1 MQRIFSAILSCLLAC
16 TATQAQVPDW
26 VTSHPVSEKEYIGV
40 GMAPLSDDDYMKK
53 ATQNAL
59 ADIASQ
65 IAIKVESNS
74 FLHVVDVDGKSR
86 ELFEDKIRNTLAA
99 WIEGQELTGTYRD
112 NMMYYVCYKLDKEL
126 YARNAQARRDYC
138 IKQGLDYLHKGAE
151 AENNMNLTLA
161 VQLYGKGLE
170 TVEPWVFMNL
180 TATEQGRDINIPSE
194 LYNAY
199 LNVFS
204 GMAITTG
211 ATLLE
216 GEAFKAVKTPI
227 AGCLSKNGEAVPNVR
242 LKAEFTIGGGDISPA
257 IETDYTGT
265 SEFYITNITSKD
277 NVQEVRISID
287 GSFLDAL
294 PKTYRQLLEKQPMPS
309 AKVTIQL
316 KSGPTSAYLHVN
328 DDNDLE
334 GIERYLGNLF
344 TNNHFD
350 VTSNPD
356 TAQCFI
362 DISSTMDMGPAVTGG
377 SYDLNTCYC
386 TLTVKIYNNRT
397 EQLLLDYSVNRVKVL
412 APVHKSA
419 NETIALGVREVMKR
433 VNRELPN
440 RLKKLNLN

>member
-1 MQRIFSAILSCLLAC
+1 MKKIFSTIIISVLAWL
-16 TATQAQVPDW
+16 TGQAQVPDW
-26 VTSHPVSEKEYIGV
+26 VTSHPISDKNYVGV

-53 ATQNAL
+53 AAQNAL

-74 FLHVVDVDGKSR
+74 FLHIVDVDGKSR
-86 ELFEDKIRNTLAA
+86 ELFEDKIKNTLAA
-99 WIEGQELTGTYRD
+99 WIEGQELTDTYRD
-112 NMMYYVCYKLDKEL
+112 NRMYYVCYTLDKEV
-126 YARNAQARRDYC
+126 YARNAQARRDQC
-138 IKQGLDYLHKGAE
+138 IKQGLDYLHKGND
-151 AENNMNLTLA
+151 AENAMNLPQA
-161 VQLYGKGLE
+161 VHLYGKGLE

-199 LNVFS
+199 INVFS
-204 GMAITTG
+204 GMAITTS
-211 ATLLE
+211 ATLIE

-242 LKAEFTIGGGDISPA
+242 LKAVFTSGSGDITPA
-257 IETDYTGT
+257 TETDYTGT
-265 SEFYITNITSKD
+265 TEFYITNITSKN

-287 GSFLDAL
+287 DSFMDAL

-316 KSGPTSAYLHVN
+316 RGEPTSAYLHVN

-334 GIERYLGNLF
+334 GIERYLSSLF

-362 DISSTMDMGPAVTGG
+362 DISSSIDMGTTVSGG

-386 TLTVKIYNNRT
+386 TLTIKIYNNRT
-397 EQLLLDYSVNRVKVL
+397 EQLLLDYSANRIKVL

-419 NETIALGVREVMKR
+419 NETIAMGIREVMKR